1 MPKELSL
8 SEIEDFREKLCDAAL
23 QIFAEKGVDGLTMRD
38 VAARVGV
45 SPMTPYR
52 YFKDKD
58 AMLAAVRARAF
69 NDFAKALEGAV
80 HRGKD
85 SIAQSNAAGKA
96 YEDFAFMHAEA
107 YRLMFMVAEKDT
119 DQRDELLQLAVERA
133 RATMSYHVKQLVE
146 EGVFEGDPELIGYVL
161 WAAIHGLVMLELSGK
176 FTRGYNFKKVRDE
189 TFRALTQGFLK
200 RTSTGR
206 Y

>member
-23 QIFAEKGVDGLTMRD
+23 QIFAEKGIDGLTMRD

-69 NDFAKALEGAV
+69 NDFAKALEDAAK
-80 HRGKD
+80 RGKD
-85 SIAQSNAAGKA
+85 AVDKSNAVGEA
-96 YEDFAFMHAEA
+96 YQRFAFLNAEA
-107 YRLMFMVAEKDT
+107 YRLMFTVVEKDSDLR
-119 DQRDELLQLAVERA
+119 DQNLQMAVEHA
-133 RATMSYHVKQLVE
+133 RATMSYHVRQLVKD
-146 EGVFEGDPELIGYVL
+146 GIFQGDPELIGYVF

-176 FTRGYNFKKVRDE
+176 FTRGYDFKKVRDE

-200 RTSTGR
+200 RA
-206 Y
+206 